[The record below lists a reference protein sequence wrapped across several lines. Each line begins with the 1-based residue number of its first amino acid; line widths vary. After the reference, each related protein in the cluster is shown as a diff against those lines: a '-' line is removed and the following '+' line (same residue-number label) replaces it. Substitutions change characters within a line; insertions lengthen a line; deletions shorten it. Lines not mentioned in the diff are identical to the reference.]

1 MPITVNKKKIP
12 RPCVPC
18 LPGDFNP
25 ACKPNGLD
33 AREPYARW
41 FAVVDSAK
49 KMKLEEQRRARRLP
63 GTKKN
68 AAAAGDPSGEEED
81 AAHRCNSIL
90 VRGGYCKAA
99 VGCRPMGNREFKTL
113 KRG

>member
-1 MPITVNKKKIP
+1 MDKTVGRQAGRKMTPLRVDLEMVLINS
-12 RPCVPC
+12 
-18 LPGDFNP
+18 PG
-25 ACKPNGLD
+25 
-33 AREPYARW
+33 
-41 FAVVDSAK
+41 
-49 KMKLEEQRRARRLP
+49 LP

-113 KRG
+113 KRGLPITVNKKKVPRPCVPCERGDFFPGCL